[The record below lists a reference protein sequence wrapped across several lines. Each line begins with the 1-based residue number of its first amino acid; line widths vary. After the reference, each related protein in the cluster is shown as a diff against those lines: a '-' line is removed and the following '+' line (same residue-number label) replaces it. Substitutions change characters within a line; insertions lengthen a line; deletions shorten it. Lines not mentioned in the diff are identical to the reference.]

1 MTPDR
6 CAYILTSM
14 KTSSPCYCTT
24 VRRAAQTVTQL
35 YDTILAPS
43 GLKVT
48 QLSLLRAVARHGS
61 ASISTLAAAVYLD
74 RTTLGRNVHVLER
87 EGMVSFAS
95 GADLR
100 ERMVQLTGKGEA
112 ALATAAP
119 LWEQA
124 QAMVREA
131 LGKEQLESLTA
142 LLAQLA
148 EVAS

>member
-1 MTPDR
+1 MQ
-6 CAYILTSM
+6 
-14 KTSSPCYCTT
+14 TSSPCYCVT

-35 YDTILAPS
+35 YDTVLAPS

-48 QLSLLRAVARHGS
+48 QFSLLRAVARHGP

-74 RTTLGRNVHVLER
+74 RTTLGRNLHVLER
-87 EGMVSFAS
+87 AGLVSFAS

-100 ERMVQLTGKGEA
+100 ERMVQLTDKGEA
-112 ALATAAP
+112 ALAAAAP

-131 LGKEQLESLTA
+131 LGKEQLEALTT

-148 EVAS
+148 AVAS

>member
-1 MTPDR
+1 
-6 CAYILTSM
+6 M
-14 KTSSPCYCTT
+14 KTLSPCYCTT

-61 ASISTLAAAVYLD
+61 ASISTLAAAIYLD

-112 ALATAAP
+112 ALAAAAP

-124 QAMVREA
+124 QVMVREA